1 VFSEEQ
7 FFKDILANPVA
18 KRFMLNSLSTGETEG
33 GKDLHRVAE
42 HCVDPEL
49 KVKVERH
56 FRDEIKHGVLFG
68 KHLRAD
74 GHEPTP
80 LEPDLD
86 YDKQLQALDF
96 GTSVARINDPRPFD
110 DEDWLLFFVGSK
122 VTEETANRDMPTLRR
137 GFETDPELLKTID
150 EVMEDEVRHVTYA
163 TVELQRLAA
172 KGDRAKVNRML
183 WRHRRLEAKA
193 YRIVS
198 CAFID
203 RITRILGYPFYLRWV
218 MKLACHVQ
226 YLWKQVSP
234 GPGLEEAT
242 PASVAAATSPAP
254 PAEAPAETPAAH

>member
-1 VFSEEQ
+1 VFSEDQ
-7 FFKDILANPVA
+7 FFKDILANPEA

-33 GKDLHRVAE
+33 GKDLHRVSE

-56 FRDEIKHGVLFG
+56 YRDEIKHGVLFA
-68 KHLRAD
+68 KHLRAQ

-80 LEPDLD
+80 LDSALD

-96 GTSVARINDPRPFD
+96 GTSVARIDDPRPFD
-110 DEDWLLFFVGSK
+110 EEDWILFFVGSK

-137 GFETDPELLKTID
+137 GFESDLDLLQTMD

-163 TVELQRLAA
+163 TEELQRLAA
-172 KGDRAKVNRML
+172 KGHAVRIDRML
-183 WRHRRLEAKA
+183 KRHRRLEAKA
-193 YRIVS
+193 YRNVS
-198 CAFID
+198 VAFID

-226 YLWKQVSP
+226 YLGKLISP
-234 GPGLEEAT
+234 GPGLEEPRT
-242 PASVAAATSPAP
+242 GVLPAPAPEKVAAQ
-254 PAEAPAETPAAH
+254 

>member
-1 VFSEEQ
+1 MFSEDQ
-7 FFKDILANPVA
+7 FFKDILANPEA

-56 FRDEIKHGVLFG
+56 FRDEIKHGVLFA
-68 KHLRAD
+68 KHLRAM

-80 LEPDLD
+80 LDPALD

-110 DEDWLLFFVGSK
+110 EEDWILFFVGSK

-137 GFETDPELLKTID
+137 GFESDLDLLQTMD

-163 TVELQRLAA
+163 TEELQRLAA
-172 KGDRAKVNRML
+172 RGHAERIDRML
-183 WRHRRLEAKA
+183 KRHRRLEARA
-193 YRIVS
+193 YRNVS
-198 CAFID
+198 VAFID
-203 RITRILGYPFYLRWV
+203 RITRILGYPFILRWT
-218 MKLACHVQ
+218 MKTACHVQ
-226 YLWKQVSP
+226 YLWKLAFP
-234 GPGLEEAT
+234 GPGLEA
-242 PASVAAATSPAP
+242 PRAGILPSPAP
-254 PAEAPAETPAAH
+254 APEKAAAAQ